1 MAPWT
6 GLLTIFSSN
15 IYSVHIKARP
25 MERGDTLRTRKR
37 LATRQGISDT
47 ATRLFLEKGFDAV
60 TIDEI
65 AAAADVGRMTVFN
78 HFPRKED
85 MFFDREE
92 EVQTLVFDAIRGR
105 GPGDSPIEAARRLAH
120 DLIGQNHEMVMLSAD
135 TSWFTKTAMN
145 SEALKARAREMR
157 DDLTHALAIVLA
169 ENSQEPAG
177 DPRAHL
183 AAGLIV
189 SAWTVAFSEAQKLF
203 DRTRDVGEAKR
214 CFLAI
219 IDRGFTGVAA
229 ALAETPYV

>member
-1 MAPWT
+1 
-6 GLLTIFSSN
+6 
-15 IYSVHIKARP
+15 